1 MTRSAHHVL
10 ITGGSSG
17 IGFAIASR
25 LAADGHAVTIAGRHK
40 NVLQEAAAKIPK
52 AAFVLLDVTNDVSVK
67 TGVAAA
73 VQQSGEI
80 SALVNNAGQALS
92 APFAE
97 TSLEAWQAILDI
109 NLTGTFRCIQA
120 VLPYLKQSKGRIVNV
135 ASTAGLKGYPYVAA
149 YVAAK
154 HGVVGLTM
162 TLAQELAREGIA
174 VNAVCP
180 GFTRTPMLERTLTTI
195 CEKTGRSRDQAL
207 ATITSLNPQGRLI
220 EPEEVADVVSWLLSD
235 AARAVTGQKI
245 AVAAGEVLP

>member
-1 MTRSAHHVL
+1 MTRSGHHAL

-25 LAADGHAVTIAGRHK
+25 LAADGHAVTIAGRRE
-40 NVLQEAAAKIPK
+40 NTLQEAVAKISK
-52 AAFVLLDVTNDVSVK
+52 AAFVLLDVTDDHSVQ
-67 TGVAAA
+67 TGMAAA
-73 VQQSGEI
+73 VRQSGAI

-92 APFAE
+92 APFAD
-97 TSLEAWQAILDI
+97 TSLQAWHATLDV

-120 VLPYLKQSKGRIVNV
+120 ALPQLKQTQGRIVNV

-174 VNAVCP
+174 VNVVCP
-180 GFTRTPMLERTLTTI
+180 GFTRTPMLERALATI
-195 CEKTGRSRDQAL
+195 CEKTGRSRDEAL

-245 AVAAGEVLP
+245 AVAAGEALP